1 MQDITIAIRRYF
13 CIGIEQQLVDRMV
26 RKPCGS
32 FVLIEGPEQPGG
44 LEVEKS
50 YSLEN
55 VFSWLQEC
63 PWQIERAVVVSG
75 ADHCAPI

>member
-32 FVLIEGPEQPGG
+32 FVLIEGPERPGEP
-44 LEVEKS
+44 EVEKS

-63 PWQIERAVVVSG
+63 PWQIERTVIASG
-75 ADHCAPI
+75 AGHCAPI